1 MGVKLGEA
9 PDVGPRF
16 GEFALHA
23 SRSVDSAC
31 IRWNTNPGMSN
42 GVINCP
48 IDPGNG
54 DMAFGVFGPVLLS
67 IIGSGPC
74 ANIVIFA
81 ISTNY
86 DRWDIIRES
95 HCHCRIVGLVGCP

>member
-16 GEFALHA
+16 GDFALHA

-42 GVINCP
+42 GAINCP

-54 DMAFGVFGPVLLS
+54 DMAFGAFGPVLLC
-67 IIGSGPC
+67 ITVQVLALI
-74 ANIVIFA
+74 
-81 ISTNY
+81 
-86 DRWDIIRES
+86 
-95 HCHCRIVGLVGCP
+95 L